1 MGAYIL
7 VLNHAQQMHHACN
20 FAKAEI
26 KCAMQMIQIELE
38 QSEEYIKQ
46 LKEKPE
52 QDQLRV
58 DNKVIAA
65 VNAKQDHTCNAIRP
79 LQRC

>member
-1 MGAYIL
+1 
-7 VLNHAQQMHHACN
+7 
-20 FAKAEI
+20 
-26 KCAMQMIQIELE
+26 MQMIQIELE